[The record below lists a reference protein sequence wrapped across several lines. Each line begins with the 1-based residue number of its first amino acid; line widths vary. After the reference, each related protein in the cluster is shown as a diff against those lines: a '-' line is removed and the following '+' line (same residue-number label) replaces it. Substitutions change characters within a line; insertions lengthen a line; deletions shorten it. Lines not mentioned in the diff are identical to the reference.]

1 MPIYSICLFY
11 RPILILHGY
20 CIPKLLPL
28 PASGWSLAYTDALV
42 AERAILTPLF
52 FFHQLIGLFS
62 RTILI
67 LLGLLIL
74 YMFIPILYAYSIG
87 LFVFS
92 RVIHIL
98 YAYSIGLFV
107 FSRLFLFYMPIL

>member
-67 LLGLLIL
+67 LLGLFIL
-74 YMFIPILYAYSIG
+74 YMFIPILYAYS
-87 LFVFS
+87 
-92 RVIHIL
+92 
-98 YAYSIGLFV
+98 YSLG
-107 FSRLFLFYMPIL
+107 LFLFYMPIL